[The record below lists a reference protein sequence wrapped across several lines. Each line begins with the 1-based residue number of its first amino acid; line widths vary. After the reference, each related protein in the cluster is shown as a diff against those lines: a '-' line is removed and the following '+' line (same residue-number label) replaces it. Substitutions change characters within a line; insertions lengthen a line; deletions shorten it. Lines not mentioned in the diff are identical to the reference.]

1 MLVLYSPD
9 QNTLFF
15 SISLHFTSTTTV
27 VKKTGVGEV
36 ETRTE
41 KPLKHPGTR
50 PWGLKEKKHTRK
62 IEYRPDSGQIPLGVS
77 KSQVRLKPCL
87 ISFVNWMREREQFIW
102 YRLLVQCQVCPIKVT
117 VSSDAKWST
126 ETRLSRSGSST
137 HTILPK
143 HPCPNV

>member
-87 ISFVNWMREREQFIW
+87 ISFVNWMREREQFI
-102 YRLLVQCQVCPIKVT
+102 
-117 VSSDAKWST
+117 
-126 ETRLSRSGSST
+126 
-137 HTILPK
+137 
-143 HPCPNV
+143 